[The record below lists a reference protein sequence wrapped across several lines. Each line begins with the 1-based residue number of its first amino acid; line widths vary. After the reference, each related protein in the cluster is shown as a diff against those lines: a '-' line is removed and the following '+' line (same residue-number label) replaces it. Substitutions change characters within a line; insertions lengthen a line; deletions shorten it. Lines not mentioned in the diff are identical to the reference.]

1 MRKLNELMLKGKI
14 KMLKV
19 RESLSEERGDTNIVA
34 IVLILA
40 VVIALAI
47 IFRTR
52 ITALVNNLFDSVDKQ
67 ATDAVK

>member
-52 ITALVNNLFDSVDKQ
+52 ITALLNNLFDSVDKQ

>member
-1 MRKLNELMLKGKI
+1 MKKLDELMLKGKI
-14 KMLKV
+14 KALKV
-19 RESLSEERGDTNIVA
+19 KESLLEERGDTNIVA

-40 VVIALAI
+40 VVIALAV

-52 ITALVNNLFDSVDKQ
+52 ITAIVNGLFDSVDKQ